1 MMGGGHGGGGGGGG
15 FGGHNDGWDD
25 ESLGAVYDQ
34 RIAIRLIPYIKM
46 FKLWAAIALVGML
59 AATFSS
65 VAIPW
70 FIGMTVDTAI
80 ATGDST
86 RLLWLAGLFFG
97 LVVIN
102 AIGLWLQTRYMA
114 KVAHG
119 MLVRI
124 RTQLFEHLHKQSLG
138 FYDKQQVGRLMSRVV
153 SDVEQIQQVMTGGI
167 IGTISDVLTL
177 IGIVVWMFLI
187 EWSLASV
194 TLSVVPLLIIISVY
208 WQRRA
213 RVAFLRV
220 RRAIS
225 VVNGSLQENV
235 SGVRVVQSMN
245 REDEN
250 MRRFDGINYD
260 HLDANLRAS
269 RLTAGMFPAVEVMV
283 GISMAVVIIYG
294 GWQVLQGNLLLGLLI
309 TFTLWVQRFF
319 DPIRNITMQYTELQR
334 AMASGQRIF
343 ELLDTEPEVADR
355 EGAEPIPPI
364 NGHVNIDNVSFAYE
378 NDIPVL
384 RNVSLDVQPG
394 ETIALVGE
402 TGAGKTT
409 LVSLIAR
416 FYDVTGGEIVI
427 DGHDVRDVQRESLA
441 HQMGIVPQEPF
452 LFSDTIES
460 NILLGRP
467 NATREDVEAAARA
480 AGLHDIILH
489 MEDGYDTE
497 LQERGAN
504 LSVGHRQ
511 LVSFARAIL
520 ADPRIL
526 ILDEATANIDTR
538 TEARIQD
545 ALRRLLPG
553 RTSFVIAHRL
563 STIREASRI
572 VVLDNGAISEIGT
585 HQQLLANDG
594 IYARLNAI
602 SYGAAQATNGHTAP
616 TAPLPAPAGGAVDE
630 AADK

>member
-1 MMGGGHGGGGGGGG
+1 MMGGGGGGGG
-15 FGGHNDGWDD
+15 GHYDGWDD
-25 ESLGAVYDQ
+25 ENLGAVYDR
-34 RIAIRLIPYIKM
+34 RIALRLIPYIGM
-46 FKLWAAIALVGML
+46 FRLWATIALVGML

-65 VAIPW
+65 VAMPW
-70 FIGMTVDTAI
+70 FIGITVDTAI
-80 ATGDST
+80 ATGDTT
-86 RLLWLAGLFFG
+86 RLMWLAGMFFG
-97 LVVIN
+97 LVITN
-102 AIGLWLQTRYMA
+102 AIGLWLQSRYMA

-119 MLVRI
+119 MLVHI
-124 RTQLFEHLHKQSLG
+124 RTQLFEHLHRQSLG

-167 IGTISDVLTL
+167 IGTVSDVLTL
-177 IGIVVWMFLI
+177 VGIVVMMLVM
-187 EWSLASV
+187 EWSLAVV
-194 TLSVVPLLIIISVY
+194 TLSVVPALIVLSIF

-245 REDEN
+245 REQEN
-250 MRRFDGINYD
+250 MRRFGAINYD
-260 HLDANLRAS
+260 HLEANLRAS

-283 GISMAVVIIYG
+283 GISMAFVIIYG
-294 GWQVLQGNLLLGLLI
+294 GWQVLQGSLMVGSLI
-309 TFTLWVQRFF
+309 AFSLWVQRFF

-343 ELLDTEPEVADR
+343 ELLDTEPEVADPV
-355 EGAEPIPPI
+355 GAKPIPPI
-364 NGHVNIDNVSFAYE
+364 TGYVSMENVSFAYQ

-384 RNVSLDVQPG
+384 RNISLDVQSG

-409 LVSLIAR
+409 LISLIAR
-416 FYDVTGGEIVI
+416 FYDVTGGRIAI
-427 DGHDVRDVQRESLA
+427 DGHDVRTVQRESLA

-460 NILLGRP
+460 NIRFGRP
-467 NATREDVEAAARA
+467 GATREELEAAARA
-480 AGLHDIILH
+480 AGLHDLIMH
-489 MEDGYDTE
+489 MDDGYDTQ

-563 STIREASRI
+563 STIREATRI
-572 VVLDNGAISEIGT
+572 VVLDDGMIAEIGT
-585 HQQLLANDG
+585 HQQLLANEG

-602 SYGAAQATNGHTAP
+602 SYGVAQTPNGHATS
-616 TAPLPAPAGGAVDE
+616 TAPLLTPAGGAVD
-630 AADK
+630 DSPST

>member
-1 MMGGGHGGGGGGGG
+1 MMGGGGGGGG
-15 FGGHNDGWDD
+15 YGSYDGWDD
-25 ESLGAVYDQ
+25 EALGSVYDR
-34 RIAIRLIPYIKM
+34 RILVRLIPYIAQ
-46 FKLWAAIALVGML
+46 FKLWAAIAVVGML

-65 VAIPW
+65 VAMPL
-70 FIGMTVDTAI
+70 FIGLTVDTAI
-80 ATGDST
+80 ATGNT
-86 RLLWLAGLFFG
+86 ARLAWMAGLFFG

-102 AIGLWLQTRYMA
+102 AIGLWLQSRYMA
-114 KVAHG
+114 KVAHA
-119 MLVRI
+119 MLVNI
-124 RTQLFEHLHKQSLG
+124 RTQLFGHLQKQSLS

-167 IGTISDVLTL
+167 IGTLSDVLTL
-177 IGIVVWMFLI
+177 VGIVVIMFVMD
-187 EWSLASV
+187 WSLATV
-194 TLSVVPLLIIISVY
+194 TLSVVPALVVISIF

-250 MRRFDGINYD
+250 MRRFDQINYD

-269 RLTAGMFPAVEVMV
+269 RLTAGMFPAVEIMV

-294 GWQVLQGNLLLGLLI
+294 GWQVLQDALTVGFLVA
-309 TFTLWVQRFF
+309 FTLWVQRFF

-343 ELLDTEPEVADR
+343 ELLDTQPKVADK
-355 EGAEPIPPI
+355 EGAQPIPPI
-364 NGHVNIDNVSFAYE
+364 TGRVTFENVSFSYE
-378 NDIPVL
+378 DDIPVL
-384 RNVSLDVQPG
+384 RNVSLDAEPG
-394 ETIALVGE
+394 ETVALVGE

-409 LVSLIAR
+409 FVSLIAR
-416 FYDVTGGEIVI
+416 FYDVTSGRITV
-427 DGHDVRDVQRESLA
+427 DGLDVRDVQHESLA

-452 LFSDTIES
+452 LFSDTIEA
-460 NILLGRP
+460 NIRFGKP
-467 NATREDVEAAARA
+467 DATRAEVEAAARG
-480 AGLHDIILH
+480 AGLHEIIMH
-489 MEDGYDTE
+489 MDNGYGTE

-572 VVLDNGAISEIGT
+572 VVMDNGAIVEIGT
-585 HQQLLANDG
+585 HNQLLANDG

-602 SYGAAQATNGHTAP
+602 SYGADQSMNGHAALP
-616 TAPLPAPAGGAVDE
+616 AALPAPAG
-630 AADK
+630 AAEDAAEGS

>member
-1 MMGGGHGGGGGGGG
+1 MMGGGYGGG
-15 FGGHNDGWDD
+15 FGGQNDGWDD
-25 ESLGAVYDQ
+25 ETLGAVYDK
-34 RIAIRLIPYIKM
+34 RVAVRLIPYIAQ
-46 FKLWAAIALVGML
+46 FKRWTAIAVVGML

-65 VAIPW
+65 VAMPL
-70 FIGMTVDTAI
+70 FIGLTVDTAI
-80 ATGDST
+80 ATGNTT
-86 RLLWLAGLFFG
+86 RLAWMAGLFFG

-102 AIGLWLQTRYMA
+102 AIGLWLQSRYMA

-119 MLVRI
+119 MLVNV
-124 RTQLFEHLHKQSLG
+124 RTQLFGHLQKQSLS

-153 SDVEQIQQVMTGGI
+153 SDVEQIQQVMTGGV

-177 IGIVVWMFLI
+177 VGIVVIMFVMD
-187 EWSLASV
+187 WSLASV
-194 TLSVVPLLIIISVY
+194 TLSVVPVLIVISIF
-208 WQRRA
+208 WQKRA

-225 VVNGSLQENV
+225 VVNGTLQENV

-250 MRRFDGINYD
+250 MRRFDRVNYD

-269 RLTAGMFPAVEVMV
+269 RLTAGMFPAVEIMV

-294 GWQVLQGNLLLGLLI
+294 GWQVLQGALTVGFLVA
-309 TFTLWVQRFF
+309 FTLWVQRFF

-343 ELLDTEPEVADR
+343 ELLDTEPLVADR
-355 EGAEPIPPI
+355 EGAQPMPPI
-364 NGHVNIDNVSFAYE
+364 TGHVRFEDVSFSYAD
-378 NDIPVL
+378 DIPVL
-384 RNVSLDVQPG
+384 RNVSLDAQPG

-409 LVSLIAR
+409 FVSLISR
-416 FYDVTGGEIVI
+416 FYDVTDGRLLI
-427 DGHDVRDVQRESLA
+427 DGQDVRDVQRGSLA

-460 NILLGRP
+460 NIRFGKP
-467 NATREDVEAAARA
+467 DATRAEVEAAARA
-480 AGLHDIILH
+480 AGLHEIIMH
-489 MEDGYDTE
+489 MDNGYDTE

-572 VVLDNGAISEIGT
+572 VVLDNGEIAEMGT
-585 HQQLLANDG
+585 HNQLLANNG

-602 SYGAAQATNGHTAP
+602 SYGAEQASANGHTMPSGA
-616 TAPLPAPAGGAVDE
+616 LPAPAGGAGTE
-630 AADK
+630 

>member
-1 MMGGGHGGGGGGGG
+1 MMGGGGGG
-15 FGGHNDGWDD
+15 FGQYDGWDD
-25 ESLGAVYDQ
+25 ENLGAVYD
-34 RIAIRLIPYIKM
+34 RRVAFRLIPYIGK
-46 FKLWAAIALVGML
+46 FKLWAAIAVVGML
-59 AATFSS
+59 AATASS
-65 VAIPW
+65 IAMPL
-70 FIGMTVDTAI
+70 FIGLTVDTAI
-80 ATGDST
+80 TAGNTT
-86 RLLWLAGLFFG
+86 RLAWMAGIFFG
-97 LVVIN
+97 LTIIN
-102 AIGLWLQTRYMA
+102 AVGLWLQSRYMA

-119 MLVRI
+119 MLVNV
-124 RTQLFEHLHKQSLG
+124 RTQLFGHLQQQSLG

-153 SDVEQIQQVMTGGI
+153 SDVEQIQQVMTGGV

-177 IGIVVWMFLI
+177 VGIVVIMLVMD
-187 EWSLASV
+187 WSLAVV
-194 TLSVVPLLIIISVY
+194 TLSVVPVLIVISII

-250 MRRFDGINYD
+250 MRRFDRINHD

-269 RLTAGMFPAVEVMV
+269 RLTAGMFPAVEIMV

-294 GWQVLQGNLLLGLLI
+294 GWQVLEGALTVGFLVA
-309 TFTLWVQRFF
+309 FTLWVQRFF

-343 ELLDTEPEVADR
+343 ELLDTEPQVADKQ
-355 EGAEPIPPI
+355 GAQPLPPI
-364 NGHVNIDNVSFAYE
+364 NGHVTFDNVSFWYE
-378 NDIPVL
+378 DDIPVL
-384 RNVSLDVQPG
+384 QGIALEVEPG

-409 LVSLIAR
+409 FVSLISR
-416 FYDVTGGEIVI
+416 FYDVRDGRLLI
-427 DGHDVRDVQRESLA
+427 DGNDVRDIQRESLA

-452 LFSDTIES
+452 LFSDTIEA
-460 NILLGRP
+460 NIRFGKP
-467 NATREDVEAAARA
+467 QATHAEVEDAARA

-489 MEDGYDTE
+489 MDNGYDTE

-572 VVLDNGAISEIGT
+572 IVLDNGRIAEMGT
-585 HQQLLANDG
+585 HNQLLANDG
-594 IYARLNAI
+594 IYAHLNAI
-602 SYGAAQATNGHTAP
+602 SYGAPTTMNGHAVSAST
-616 TAPLPAPAGGAVDE
+616 PLPTPAGGAEDE
-630 AADK
+630 